1 MYKLARFADAR
12 NTAEGKFIATM
23 LSVLLVFSFLNVT
36 MFTDSAGAAEGDE
49 AETEQL
55 EDQLA
60 DKAGES
66 GEASLSESESEG
78 DSGDEESSSGD
89 ASEQEGEQS
98 GAATSNE
105 GEGDIQGDEESV
117 ANGNDSSNSE
127 GTDENETEQEAE
139 APHVAFADG
148 VLTISNV
155 DGLTKEAVQGYLSEL
170 NIKASDVTALKLRN
184 VGNIARDAFTN
195 FGSTVKRIDV
205 NGAGEI
211 AGYAFYMWAAVE
223 EVSIS
228 NAQIIGERAFFKCPE
243 LQSVALESIDEIG
256 TNAFAESKK
265 VAEVALDGIGLV
277 QAEAFRQCS
286 ALTDLIMTNIEE
298 FDRSPFSYCTGLTSL
313 TIDGEKDGISSL
325 GTTMF
330 YGCTG
335 LRTVSLSNINTLGL
349 QLFNGCTGIETAHL
363 INVESLGG
371 QVFYGCTDLKEV
383 HIDGGFNAS
392 GNSLLQNCSSSVR
405 LTIEN
410 VEAIPEEA
418 FVGATAIENVD
429 LINVGIVGKNAFAS
443 CKGIK
448 NATLS
453 DVGTVGQYAFYNCT
467 GLEEVS
473 AEAVEAIDNYAFYNC
488 TGLKTATLSDVGTVG
503 QYAFYNCTGLEKVA
517 MEAVDV
523 IDNYAF
529 WGCKNLSTIASLQ
542 DVKTIGGFAFYGCS
556 SLTGLTVDDATKM
569 GYVGSNDEIMG
580 RVEDIL
586 AGKFKLDPPTTIRAL
601 QLDEGWTTGAV
612 GQSSNWNTYENGTQI
627 SQQARWA
634 NVEQG
639 VAEVKVDAYYTGQK
653 QMDYIFVAD
662 LSASMAQRGNEADSN
677 ARFYDMQSKLLDMT
691 GKLLGTPGYDCR
703 VAIVTFGGLHAGN
716 ATQESSGFMTSATEA
731 ADYIKQLEPLNE
743 NTDYA
748 LGLNEALKL
757 AKAQDEARNTTMV
770 FLSDGRPT
778 YDGPTQL
785 KTVAQ
790 LKENDEKIA
799 GIAQQIRDAG
809 VDGIYGV
816 LHSPGTAAVK
826 YAENAMAAVCGA
838 DNYYTSID
846 TESFGRAMN
855 AAFTGAYG
863 QHTVTIPVNSADF
876 SVSNIVASAG
886 VCSYEA
892 GVLTWTVNDTPF
904 TKHTLTYTMNL
915 TADNLNKTGTSRY
928 LVNNGDAAFE
938 GAGASAGVKLTLTRT
953 VATPEVPVVM
963 GSYQVTH
970 EYVTNGVADG
980 SYTETFTVPVG
991 TQVSAADVTPRPV
1004 YNGLQYEPT
1013 DRSGALTVVEG
1024 TIGTIT
1030 LRYTRT
1036 EQEGPGGEDP
1046 VPTPGPTDPDPT
1058 EPDPSPVD
1066 PVDPMPNPGG
1076 TVPTTPAP
1084 TVPTP
1089 GTTTNPA
1096 APAPTATVVTPAA
1109 APGTVITANDTPA
1122 AEGEDTATAAP
1133 ANDFAAPETIA
1144 DDATPQAAAPAAD
1157 NGTTIDDDATP
1168 MGAFEEDHP
1177 DCWAHWLMILGLV
1190 ATAIY
1195 GIAVVRRRLGMKDD
1209 IDDYEDQ
1216 ILGRSDASQT
1226 TNVTA
1231 DGRQAL

>member
-23 LSVLLVFSFLNVT
+23 LSVLLVFSFLNVA
-36 MFTDSAGAAEGDE
+36 MFTDSAVAAEGDE
-49 AETEQL
+49 A
-55 EDQLA
+55 
-60 DKAGES
+60 
-66 GEASLSESESEG
+66 
-78 DSGDEESSSGD
+78 
-89 ASEQEGEQS
+89 
-98 GAATSNE
+98 
-105 GEGDIQGDEESV
+105 
-117 ANGNDSSNSE
+117 
-127 GTDENETEQEAE
+127 
-139 APHVAFADG
+139 PHAAFADG
-148 VLTISNV
+148 VLAIRNV
-155 DGLTKEAVQGYLSEL
+155 DGLTKDTVQGYLSEL
-170 NIKASDVTALKLRN
+170 EIKASDVTALELRN
-184 VGNIARDAFTN
+184 VGDIASDALASCR
-195 FGSTVKRIDV
+195 STVKSIDI

-211 AGYAFYMWAAVE
+211 AGYAFYMSAAVE

-228 NAQIIGERAFFKCPE
+228 NVKIIGERAFFKCPE
-243 LQSVALESIDEIG
+243 LRSVTLESIEAIG
-256 TNAFAESKK
+256 SNAFAESKK
-265 VAEVALDGIGLV
+265 VAEVTLDGIGLV

-286 ALTDLIMTNIEE
+286 ALTDLTMTDIKE

-335 LRTVSLSNINTLGL
+335 LQTISLSNINTLGL

-363 INVESLGG
+363 INIDFLGD
-371 QVFYGCTDLKEV
+371 QVFSGCTDLKEV

-410 VEAIPEEA
+410 VKAIPEEA
-418 FVGATAIENVD
+418 FVGATAIKSVD
-429 LINVGIVGKNAFAS
+429 LSHIGIVGKNAFAS

-453 DVGTVGQYAFYNCT
+453 DVGAVGQYAFYNCT
-467 GLEEVS
+467 GLENVS
-473 AEAVEAIDNYAFYNC
+473 ME
-488 TGLKTATLSDVGTVG
+488 TVD
-503 QYAFYNCTGLEKVA
+503 A
-517 MEAVDV
+517 

-529 WGCKNLSTIASLQ
+529 WGCKSLSTIARLE

-569 GYVGSNDEIMG
+569 GYVGSNEEIME
-580 RVEDIL
+580 RVKAIL
-586 AGKFKLDPPTTIRAL
+586 AGKFKLDNPESIQAL

-691 GKLLGTPGYDCR
+691 SKLLGTPGYDCR

-716 ATQESSGFMTSATEA
+716 ATQESSDFMTSATEA
-731 ADYIKQLEPLNE
+731 ADYIKRLEPLNE

-748 LGLNEALKL
+748 LGLNEALEL
-757 AKAQDEARNTTMV
+757 AKAQDKARNTTMV

-778 YDGPTQL
+778 YDGSTKL
-785 KTVAQ
+785 ETTQ

-816 LHSPGTAAVK
+816 LHSPGTTAVE

-838 DNYYTSID
+838 DNYYTSVD
-846 TESFGRAMN
+846 TETFGKAMN
-855 AAFTGAYG
+855 AAFTGVYG

-876 SVSNIVASAG
+876 DVNNIAVTAG
-886 VCSYEA
+886 VCSYEN

-938 GAGASAGVKLTLTRT
+938 GAGASAGVELTLTRT
-953 VATPEVPVVM
+953 VAAPEVPVVM

-1004 YNGLQYEPT
+1004 YNGLQYELT
-1013 DRSGALTVVEG
+1013 DRSGALTVTEG
-1024 TIGTIT
+1024 TTGTIT

-1036 EQEGPGGEDP
+1036 EQEGPGGEEP
-1046 VPTPGPTDPDPT
+1046 TPTPGPTDPDPT
-1058 EPDPSPVD
+1058 DPDPSPVD
-1066 PVDPMPNPGG
+1066 PVDPTPNPGG

-1084 TVPTP
+1084 AVPTP
-1089 GTTTNPA
+1089 GTTTNPT

-1109 APGTVITANDTPA
+1109 APATVITTNDAPA

-1157 NGTTIDDDATP
+1157 NGTAIDDDATP
-1168 MGAFEEDHP
+1168 MGAFEEDHA
-1177 DCWAHWLMILGLV
+1177 DCWVHWLMILGLV

-1216 ILGRSDASQT
+1216 ILGRSDATQT
-1226 TNVTA
+1226 INVTA

>member
-23 LSVLLVFSFLNVT
+23 LSVLLVFSFLNVA
-36 MFTDSAGAAEGDE
+36 MFTDSAVAAEGDE
-49 AETEQL
+49 A
-55 EDQLA
+55 
-60 DKAGES
+60 
-66 GEASLSESESEG
+66 
-78 DSGDEESSSGD
+78 
-89 ASEQEGEQS
+89 
-98 GAATSNE
+98 
-105 GEGDIQGDEESV
+105 
-117 ANGNDSSNSE
+117 
-127 GTDENETEQEAE
+127 
-139 APHVAFADG
+139 PHAAFADG
-148 VLTISNV
+148 VLAISNV
-155 DGLTKEAVQGYLSEL
+155 DGLTKGTVQGYLSEL
-170 NIKASDVTALKLRN
+170 EIKASDVTALELRN
-184 VGNIARDAFTN
+184 VGDIASDALASCR
-195 FGSTVKRIDV
+195 STVKSIDI

-211 AGYAFYMWAAVE
+211 AGYAFYMSAAVE

-228 NAQIIGERAFFKCPE
+228 NVKIIGERAFFKCPE
-243 LQSVALESIDEIG
+243 LRSVTLESIEAIG
-256 TNAFAESKK
+256 SNAFAESKK
-265 VAEVALDGIGLV
+265 VAEVTLDGIGLV

-286 ALTDLIMTNIEE
+286 ALTDLTMTDIKE

-335 LRTVSLSNINTLGL
+335 LQTISLSNINTLGL

-363 INVESLGG
+363 INIDFLGD
-371 QVFYGCTDLKEV
+371 QIFFGCTDLKEV
-383 HIDGGFNAS
+383 RIDGGFNAS
-392 GNSLLQNCSSSVR
+392 DKSLLQNCSSSIR

-418 FVGATAIENVD
+418 FVGATAIKSVD
-429 LINVGIVGKNAFAS
+429 LSHIGTVGKNAFAS
-443 CKGIK
+443 CKGIR

-453 DVGTVGQYAFYNCT
+453 DVGTVGQYGFYNCT
-467 GLEEVS
+467 GLENVS
-473 AEAVEAIDNYAFYNC
+473 
-488 TGLKTATLSDVGTVG
+488 
-503 QYAFYNCTGLEKVA
+503 
-517 MEAVDV
+517 MEAVDA

-529 WGCKNLSTIASLQ
+529 WGCKSLSTIASLE

-556 SLTGLTVDDATKM
+556 GLTGLTVDDATKM
-569 GYVGSNDEIMG
+569 GYVGSNEEIME
-580 RVEDIL
+580 RVKAIL
-586 AGKFKLDPPTTIRAL
+586 AGKFSLDDPETIQAL

-731 ADYIKQLEPLNE
+731 ADYIKRLEPLNE

-757 AKAQDEARNTTMV
+757 AQAQDEARNTTMV

-778 YDGPTQL
+778 YDGSTKL
-785 KTVAQ
+785 ETTQ

-799 GIAQQIRDAG
+799 SIAQQIRDAG

-816 LHSPGTAAVK
+816 LHSPGTTAVE
-826 YAENAMAAVCGA
+826 YAKNAMAAVCGA
-838 DNYYTSID
+838 DNYYTSVD
-846 TESFGRAMN
+846 TETFGKAMN
-855 AAFTGAYG
+855 AAFTGVYG

-876 SVSNIVASAG
+876 DVNNIAVTAG
-886 VCSYEA
+886 VCSYEN

-904 TKHTLTYTMNL
+904 TKHTLTYTINL

-938 GAGASAGVKLTLTRT
+938 GAGASAGVELTLTRAVT
-953 VATPEVPVVM
+953 MPEVPVVM

-1004 YNGLQYEPT
+1004 YNGLQYELT
-1013 DRSGALTVVEG
+1013 DRSGALTVTEG
-1024 TIGTIT
+1024 TTGTIT

-1036 EQEGPGGEDP
+1036 EQEGPGGEEP
-1046 VPTPGPTDPDPT
+1046 APTPGPTDPDPT
-1058 EPDPSPVD
+1058 APDPSPVD
-1066 PVDPMPNPGG
+1066 PVEPTPNPGG

-1089 GTTTNPA
+1089 GTTANPT
-1096 APAPTATVVTPAA
+1096 APAPTATVVTSAA
-1109 APGTVITANDTPA
+1109 APATVITANDTPA
-1122 AEGEDTATAAP
+1122 AEDEDTATAAP
-1133 ANDFAAPETIA
+1133 ANDFAAPETIT
-1144 DDATPQAAAPAAD
+1144 DDAAPQAAAPASD

-1168 MGAFEEDHP
+1168 MGAFEEDHA
-1177 DCWAHWLMILGLV
+1177 DCWVHWLMILGLV

-1226 TNVTA
+1226 INVTA